1 MHRAFRHADEVA
13 RLIRGHRQFQRAGV
27 REPHILTGKAHHAP
41 RYIQRGLPG
50 LQHAGQPVHRR
61 VGIGVA
67 HAFVQGG
74 DQVVVLLA
82 LFIVQQ
88 GFARQA
94 LLQHFHAHPNGAVAA
109 FAVEHGHLQHRQ
121 GGARVAVCKARDHPQ
136 RVRGKL
142 HVRVAEAAWVF
153 QRAIEQ
159 TGQILLAQGVQDKH
173 PAARQQRAV
182 DFKGRIFRS
191 SADQN
196 DAALFHK
203 GQKRVLLGLV
213 EAVNFVHKD
222 QRALAVT
229 PVFLGL
235 LHYGADLADAAG
247 HGGKVDEGRF
257 RMPRD
262 DARQRGLAHARRTPE
277 DHGGEMI
284 AFDQAGKHLAG
295 AQQVTLAH
303 KFVQRAGTKPCG
315 QGLCSVPV
323 KKRLLLHAVCLLA
336 GFVLTILFQRGKS
349 KPRRARK
356 NGVRHGPLCDK
367 MWGERSGVF
376 CPSQK
381 AQPGFGVFRRA

>member
-1 MHRAFRHADEVA
+1 M
-13 RLIRGHRQFQRAGV
+13 
-27 REPHILTGKAHHAP
+27 
-41 RYIQRGLPG
+41 
-50 LQHAGQPVHRR
+50 
-61 VGIGVA
+61 
-67 HAFVQGG
+67 QGG

-82 LFIVQQ
+82 LFVVQQ

-94 LLQHFHAHPNGAVAA
+94 LFQHFHAYLHGAFRA

-121 GGARVAVCKARDHPQ
+121 GGARVAVGEARNHAQ
-136 RVRGKL
+136 RVRRKL
-142 HVRVAEAAWVF
+142 YVHSVKAARVLQGAAEQ
-153 QRAIEQ
+153 QR
-159 TGQILLAQGVQDKH
+159 QILLAQGVEDKP
-173 PAARQQRAV
+173 PAAGKKRAV
-182 DFKGRIFRS
+182 DFKGRIFRG

-203 GQKRVLLGLV
+203 RQKRVLLGLV
-213 EAVNFVHKD
+213 ETVNFVHKD
-222 QRALAVT
+222 QCALTVT

-235 LHYGADLADAAG
+235 LHYGANLADAAG

-277 DHGGEMI
+277 DHGGQMI

-295 AQQVTLAH
+295 AQQVTLTH

-315 QGLCSVPV
+315 QRLCSVPV

-356 NGVRHGPLCDK
+356 KRGAAWSAL
-367 MWGERSGVF
+367 
-376 CPSQK
+376 
-381 AQPGFGVFRRA
+381 